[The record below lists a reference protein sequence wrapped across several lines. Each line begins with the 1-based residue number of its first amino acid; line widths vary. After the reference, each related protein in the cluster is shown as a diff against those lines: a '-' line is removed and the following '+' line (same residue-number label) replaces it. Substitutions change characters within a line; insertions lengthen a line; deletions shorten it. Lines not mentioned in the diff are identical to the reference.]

1 MGMWGDNALST
12 QDKERMQTMCK
23 RTKTVAYV
31 RVATQEQ
38 ANSSYSL
45 EVQKKTL
52 REYAEKNNLEIVKEF
67 SDTGSGL
74 KSSRKGFN
82 EMLKFLEGSTD
93 CKTILVVKA
102 DKLCRD
108 LKTLCELQEKY
119 EIISACNG
127 ANTMVHQLEVML
139 AEQYSKNLS
148 EVIKAGIQKSKAKEQ
163 TKKVLVKVKGE

>member
-12 QDKERMQTMCK
+12 QDKERIQTMCK

-45 EVQKKTL
+45 EAQKKTL
-52 REYAEKNNLEIVKEF
+52 REYAEKNNLEIVREF

-82 EMLKFLEGSTD
+82 EMLKFLEDSDD
-93 CKTILVVKA
+93 CKTILVTKA
-102 DKLCRD
+102 DRLSRD
-108 LKTLCELQEKY
+108 FKTLSELQEKY
-119 EIISACNG
+119 SVVSADCG
-127 ANTMVHQLEVML
+127 ANDMLNQLQIMF
-139 AEQYSKNLS
+139 AQQYSEFQSERIKAEIQKRKES
-148 EVIKAGIQKSKAKEQ
+148 EVCSNGN
-163 TKKVLVKVKGE
+163 

>member
-1 MGMWGDNALST
+1 MTNL
-12 QDKERMQTMCK
+12 E
-23 RTKTVAYV
+23 TKLESQ
-31 RVATQEQ
+31 QEK
-38 ANSSYSL
+38 L
-45 EVQKKTL
+45 K
-52 REYAEKNNLEIVKEF
+52 EYAEKNNLQIVKEF
-67 SDTGSGL
+67 ADVGSDKDT
-74 KSSRKGFN
+74 KRQGFKA
-82 EMLKFLEGSTD
+82 MLKFLEGSTN

-148 EVIKAGIQKSKAKEQ
+148 EVIKAGIQRSKAKEQ

>member
-12 QDKERMQTMCK
+12 QDKERIQTMCK

-82 EMLKFLEGSTD
+82 EMLKFLEDSED
-93 CKTILVVKA
+93 CKTILVTKA
-102 DKLCRD
+102 DRLCRD
-108 LKTLCELQEKY
+108 SETFNEVQQKCSV
-119 EIISACNG
+119 ISVDYG
-127 ANTMVHQLEVML
+127 ASDMMNQLSVMMAQFYSNVH
-139 AEQYSKNLS
+139 S
-148 EVIKAGIQKSKAKEQ
+148 ERIKAGIQKSKERE
-163 TKKVLVKVKGE
+163 VCSNGN